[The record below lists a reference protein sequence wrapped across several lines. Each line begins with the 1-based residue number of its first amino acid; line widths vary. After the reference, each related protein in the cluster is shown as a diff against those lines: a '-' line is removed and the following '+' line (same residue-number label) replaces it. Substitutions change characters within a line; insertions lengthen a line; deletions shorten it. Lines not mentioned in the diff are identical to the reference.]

1 MSKVQLQGNV
11 SGTGVFTIASPN
23 SNTDRTLT
31 LPDNTGTVLTTASN
45 LTGLTGVGKVLQMVS
60 STVSGDVGTTS
71 TTYSSTNLFATITPT
86 STTSRIVLL
95 ASSNISANLTAG
107 NQLWTAFY
115 RGTSGNGS
123 GSLIGA
129 NGYYWITG
137 SSVLYQ
143 PSQMMFVDS
152 PASTSA
158 LTYTVMHRAAVGGQ
172 VVGWCYGLGSDNRAT
187 LILME
192 VAP

>member
-1 MSKVQLQGNV
+1 MSKVQLQGNA
-11 SGTGVFTIASPN
+11 SGTGIFTIASPN

-31 LPDNTGTVLTTASN
+31 LPDAAGTLAIQ
-45 LTGLTGVGKVLQMVS
+45 GGAGVGKILQMVS
-60 STVSGDVGTTS
+60 ATVTGDTGTTS
-71 TTYSSTNLFATITPT
+71 TSYGSTGLYATITPT
-86 STTSRIVLL
+86 STTSKIICL
-95 ASSNISANLTAG
+95 ASSNISNIANTG
-107 NQLWTAFY
+107 NQLFSCFY

-129 NGYYWITG
+129 DGYYWVTYTNT
-137 SSVLYQ
+137 SYQ
-143 PSQMMFVDS
+143 SSQMMYVDS

-158 LTYTVMHRAAVGGQ
+158 LTYTVMHRSATAGQ
-172 VVGWCYGLGSDNRAT
+172 NVGWCYGLGSANKGQ